1 MLSGFELY
9 PRWVPLCNQC
19 NINRVCSPAKMAL
32 KTLERSIVAQ
42 RETSQQTAH
51 LCLKVVAALGARGR
65 FSDIDTAHR
74 GVIPRGFPQTKRHH
88 LKIRA

>member
-1 MLSGFELY
+1 
-9 PRWVPLCNQC
+9 
-19 NINRVCSPAKMAL
+19 MAL

-51 LCLKVVAALGARGR
+51 LCLKVVAAALGARGR